1 MYKIKKDLK
10 DKIKLLKISTKDCK
24 AHLKFDDL
32 YSTDKVY
39 FTTTTLPTTIFY
51 YQNPPHHL
59 FLPQ

>member
-32 YSTDKVY
+32 DSTDKVY
-39 FTTTTLPTTIFY
+39 FPTTT
-51 YQNPPHHL
+51 PPPNHNDT
-59 FLPQ
+59 